1 MRPLRL
7 LPLLTLLLPL
17 VLTSGCSIKQIAL
30 NAVADELSGGT
41 GGSFTNDPD
50 LQFIGEAL
58 PFGLKLMEGIN
69 DGVPE
74 HVAMKLTLASG
85 FTQYAAVY
93 VEWPAEQLK
102 YSDYE
107 EHRRQM
113 QRAKQ
118 FYLRAHNYALDGLD
132 LIHPDFRS
140 RLVEDMD
147 ALMAEM
153 TVDDVPLLFWMG
165 GSLLSAASTDLEDPE
180 MFIALPIGGKA
191 VLRAYELD
199 PGWSE
204 GFIAGTLISLEPNLP
219 GPDPYGR
226 SEKRYEEAVKAS
238 GDKNAGNHV
247 SLATAVALKQQD
259 KERFVAL
266 LEKALSYDLDA
277 DPDNRLANDYAQQ
290 KARFLL
296 EHLDDLFL

>member
-1 MRPLRL
+1 MRPHRL
-7 LPLLTLLLPL
+7 LPLLALAAL
-17 VLTSGCSIKQIAL
+17 LTSGCSIKQVAL

-69 DGVPE
+69 DGVPK
-74 HVAMKLTLASG
+74 HVEMKTTLASG
-85 FTQYAAVY
+85 FTQYSAVY

-102 YSDYE
+102 FSDYE

-113 QRAKQ
+113 QRAKA

-132 LIHPDFRS
+132 LKHPGFRS
-140 RLVEDMD
+140 RLYEDLD
-147 ALMAEM
+147 GLMAEM
-153 TVDDVPLLFWMG
+153 TADDVPLLFWMA

-180 MFIALPIGGKA
+180 MFVALPIGGKA
-191 VLRAYELD
+191 MMRAYELD
-199 PGWSE
+199 PGWSD
-204 GFIAGTLISLEPNLP
+204 GFIPGTLISLEPNLP
-219 GPDPYGR
+219 GPDPFKR
-226 SEKRYEEAVKAS
+226 AEARYEEAVKLS
-238 GDKNAGNHV
+238 GGKSAGNHV

-266 LEKALSYDLDA
+266 LNKALEYDLDA

>member
-93 VEWPAEQLK
+93 VEWPAERRRHQDADHAAADQRSATRRLSREAMAPEGHTVRSATSALCKLHSWWTEQASDSSDSGSVSGARLLHHADWIAFLLHGEMGVTDHNNALK
-102 YSDYE
+102 LGFDPAGEGSYPSWLSSAPYASTLPT
-107 EHRRQM
+107 RVLPPGT
-113 QRAKQ
+113 RAGTVASAEAPL
-118 FYLRAHNYALDGLD
+118 FVSIA
-132 LIHPDFRS
+132 S
-140 RLVEDMD
+140 R
-147 ALMAEM
+147 
-153 TVDDVPLLFWMG
+153 G
-165 GSLLSAASTDLEDPE
+165 GSP
-180 MFIALPIGGKA
+180 
-191 VLRAYELD
+191 R
-199 PGWSE
+199 
-204 GFIAGTLISLEPNLP
+204 
-219 GPDPYGR
+219 
-226 SEKRYEEAVKAS
+226 
-238 GDKNAGNHV
+238 
-247 SLATAVALKQQD
+247 ATAVPATVPRRKVRRLSGRRLED
-259 KERFVAL
+259 LRRLIPL
-266 LEKALSYDLDA
+266 LRS
-277 DPDNRLANDYAQQ
+277 
-290 KARFLL
+290 ARCGSLRRARGSP
-296 EHLDDLFL
+296 